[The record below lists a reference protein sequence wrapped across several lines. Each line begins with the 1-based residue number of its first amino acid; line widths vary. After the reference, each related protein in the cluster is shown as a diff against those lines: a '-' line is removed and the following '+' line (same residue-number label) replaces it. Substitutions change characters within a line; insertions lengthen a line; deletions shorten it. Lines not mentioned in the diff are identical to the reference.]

1 MNAAEVLWIRSIQLR
16 SFSEEL
22 TYLSSES
29 KHSPPA
35 QVSQFGLFLDDLH
48 LLRCRGRINN
58 SQLPTA
64 SKNPILLP
72 SNHPWVKLVIQH
84 VHQEISH
91 SGTADTLSTIR
102 ERYWILKGRQAVK
115 KILRSC
121 VTCSKLEGVP
131 YSSVVPPDL
140 PSIRSSDDPP
150 FAHSGINFAGPLF
163 VKAGDRSEKAYVCLF
178 TCSST
183 RAVHL
188 ELTSDLSANSFLLL
202 FRRFVSWRG
211 LPVTLMTDNA
221 KAFKTASKEVGKI
234 ARSTEVIDYLSNRR
248 VT

>member
-1 MNAAEVLWIRSIQLR
+1 MHCERYSSYNKLLRVTVRILQFKALRRSQTNHGEEGSPFIYHNQLTGEDMNAAEVLWIRSIQLR

-22 TYLSSES
+22 TYLSSMS

-35 QVSQFGLFLDDLH
+35 RVSQFGLFLDDLH

-58 SQLPTA
+58 SQLSTA
-64 SKNPILLP
+64 SKNPILFP

-84 VHQEISH
+84 VHQEIKH

-121 VTCSKLEGVP
+121 VTCSKLESVP

-140 PSIRSSDDPP
+140 PSIRSSDNPP
-150 FAHSGINFAGPLF
+150 FAHSGIDFAGPLF
-163 VKAGDRSEKAYVCLF
+163 VKAGDRSEKA
-178 TCSST
+178 
-183 RAVHL
+183 
-188 ELTSDLSANSFLLL
+188 
-202 FRRFVSWRG
+202 
-211 LPVTLMTDNA
+211 
-221 KAFKTASKEVGKI
+221 
-234 ARSTEVIDYLSNRR
+234 
-248 VT
+248 